1 MLIKTLKS
9 LRLRVHVITRQFV
22 DRQKL
27 QEFHPFT
34 RLRTLLEDIPVGRS
48 CLKDGEVINLSI
60 GEPQTQPPAF
70 VAEEIEKAAKS
81 WSKYPLS
88 KGTPE
93 YLSASAN
100 WLQQRYN
107 LPENFIDPA
116 KHVLAVPGTREGL
129 FMTALTVLSTPK
141 KDEESPVFLT
151 PNPCYHVYTGA
162 AAAAAAEV
170 VTVSATKESGYLPDY
185 TTVPEDILKRTELC
199 VLCSPSNPEGAVADS
214 QRIKDLI
221 WLARKYNFV
230 VVFDECYA
238 EIYTDTPPH
247 SALEIAAELE
257 TNFPGNSP
265 PDPLAN
271 ILVFHSLSKRSS
283 AAGLRCGFIAGDE
296 KWISMINT
304 TCQVG
309 GAGVPIPIQAAGT
322 RLWQDEKHVEV
333 NRALYKENFDLA
345 QRILGK
351 SVPVE
356 IPAGGFCLWLEVGDG
371 IEITKRLWQEAGIR
385 VMPGAYMSHANNTGS
400 SPGDRYIR
408 LALVYDPGFMEKALE
423 SIRNLLDSMK
433 NSEANDLGVRN

>member
-1 MLIKTLKS
+1 M
-9 LRLRVHVITRQFV
+9 ITRQFV

-34 RLRTLLEDIPVGRS
+34 RLRTLLGDLPVGRS
-48 CLKDGEVINLSI
+48 CLEDGQVINLSI

-70 VAEEIEKAAKS
+70 VAEEIEKAAKG

-88 KGTPE
+88 KGTAE

-100 WLQQRYN
+100 WLEQRYN
-107 LPENFIDPA
+107 LPQNFIDPN
-116 KHVLAVPGTREGL
+116 KHILAVPGTREGL

-141 KDEESPVFLT
+141 KGEEAPVFLT

-185 TTVPEDILKRTELC
+185 TTIPKDILKRTELC
-199 VLCSPSNPEGAVADS
+199 VLCSPSNPEGAVADP

-221 WLARKYNFV
+221 SLARKYNFV

-238 EIYTDTPPH
+238 EIYNDTPPH
-247 SALEIAAELE
+247 SALEIAGEIAGEIAAETDANLS
-257 TNFPGNSP
+257 NSSQA
-265 PDPLAN
+265 DPLAN

-309 GAGVPIPIQAAGT
+309 GAGVPIPVQAAGT
-322 RLWQDEKHVEV
+322 RLWQDEEHVEV
-333 NRALYKENFDLA
+333 NRKLYKKNFDLA
-345 QRILGK
+345 QKILGK
-351 SVPVE
+351 RIPVE

-371 IEITKRLWQEAGIR
+371 IEVTKRLWQEAGIR
-385 VMPGAYMSHANNTGS
+385 VMPGAYMSHANSTGS

-408 LALVYDPGFMEKALE
+408 LALVYDPDFMERTLE
-423 SIRNLLDSMK
+423 SIRDLLDSMN
-433 NSEANDLGVRN
+433 NSTANDLGARN